1 MNIPEG
7 KDGLSSALYT
17 KGGPLLY
24 HKKPERFGISTV
36 FTKEEKKL
44 AISLVNPAGFTL

>member
-1 MNIPEG
+1 MNVPEG
-7 KDGLSSALYT
+7 KGGLSLALCT
-17 KGGPLLY
+17 KEGPLLSY
-24 HKKPERFGISTV
+24 KKLERFGISTV